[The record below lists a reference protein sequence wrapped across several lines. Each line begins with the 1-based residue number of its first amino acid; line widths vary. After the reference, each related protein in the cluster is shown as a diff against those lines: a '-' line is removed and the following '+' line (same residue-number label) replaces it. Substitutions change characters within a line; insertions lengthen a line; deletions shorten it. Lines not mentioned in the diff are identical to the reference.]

1 VKRDFDRI
9 AGGLG
14 ERWESE
20 KASFKPFP
28 AAHVIHPYLDAVLR
42 LRAEHGIDPQE
53 VERVACPVAAY
64 IVGIVCEPVAEK
76 RRPRSDSHGRV
87 SLQYS
92 LAEALVR
99 GRLGK
104 DAYQPAFLADPGI
117 LRIADRVE
125 YRVDPDFPGPERFK
139 GAVEI
144 TLRDGRSFA
153 TVEENNRGS
162 AANPMP
168 AAEIIAKFEEN
179 AAERLDPAARRRL
192 VDAVLTLEAAPDV
205 GTIVDLTLAGAGA
218 C

>member
-1 VKRDFDRI
+1 MTRDYGRI
-9 AGGLG
+9 ADGLG
-14 ERWESE
+14 QHWESE
-20 KASFKPFP
+20 RASFKPFP

-42 LRAEHGIDPQE
+42 LRAEHGIDPRE

-64 IVGIVCEPVAEK
+64 IVGIVCEPVVGRSVAPAANSP
-76 RRPRSDSHGRV
+76 RPGRPAP
-87 SLQYS
+87 QYS

-104 DAYQPAFLADPGI
+104 DAYQPEFLSDPEI

-144 TLRDGRSFA
+144 TLRDGRRFE
-153 TVEENNRGS
+153 TVEDNRGS

-179 AAERLDPAARRRL
+179 SCRAYSHPQRGSGWSRRCSPFEGGADHRRRR
-192 VDAVLTLEAAPDV
+192 
-205 GTIVDLTLAGAGA
+205 
-218 C
+218 